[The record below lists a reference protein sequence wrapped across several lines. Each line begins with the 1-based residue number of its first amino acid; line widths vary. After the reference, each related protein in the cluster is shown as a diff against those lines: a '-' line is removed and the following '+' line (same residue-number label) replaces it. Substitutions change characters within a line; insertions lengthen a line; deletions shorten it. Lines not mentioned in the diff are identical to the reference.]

1 MYNTPFCIC
10 YTEKYSINCITS
22 HCTNQQTRSVFIYLS
37 CNVLLIFF
45 WGTEYF
51 TGDRRLR
58 VAIILWNLWLL
69 SSVWFSVITY
79 FLATKTMQVSH
90 HVLIIHM
97 YAYYTPRFNEVER
110 GIYWFHLVRLSVGP
124 FVLCPSVDRIVS
136 VLYLQPYSSDPFH
149 IGTFYQA
156 TSERL
161 SRVMFVSKFKHLEF
175 WLII

>member
-110 GIYWFHLVRLSVGP
+110 GIYWFHLVRLSV
-124 FVLCPSVDRIVS
+124 CPSV
-136 VLYLQPYSSDPFH
+136 
-149 IGTFYQA
+149 
-156 TSERL
+156 RL
-161 SRVMFVSKFKHLEF
+161 SSVRLWTESCPLCIFNHTRRIHFILAHFIKQLQNICRV
-175 WLII
+175 